1 MNAKKELLSKLRSKG
16 IKISE
21 EDLNSFKELYESEIN
36 MKIATEAE
44 RGEYD
49 KKLMEAAP
57 KLRQIAEMYHDH
69 MLGNKMEHTMIFDI
83 VKDVLF
89 QTK

>member
-1 MNAKKELLSKLRSKG
+1 MNTKKELLSKLQSKG

-44 RGEYD
+44 RAEYD
-49 KKLMEAAP
+49 KKLMETAP

-69 MLGNKMEHTMIFDI
+69 MLGNKMENTMIFEI